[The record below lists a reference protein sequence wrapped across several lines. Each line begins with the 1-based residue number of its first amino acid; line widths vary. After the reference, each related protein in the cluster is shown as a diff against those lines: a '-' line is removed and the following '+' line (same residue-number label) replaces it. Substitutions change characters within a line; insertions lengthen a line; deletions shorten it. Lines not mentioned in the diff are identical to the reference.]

1 MILLVTN
8 VRISAKTPSY
18 RFPRDSISLVKHFWI
33 CVRPNYE
40 NRTSHLLGWVWEPYH
55 SLWVTGAYKDD
66 KAEIDLSLWV
76 FGGDITEM
84 EIEGFSIRNF
94 LLRCWKRRLYLE
106 AICWSK
112 NQDPIEYNINVVALY
127 DALTRAMHYSWWEWL
142 DGSRL
147 FLWRWPLLWMKVSRY
162 GARAF
167 HLYFTPPN
175 LRFYSSTIK

>member
-84 EIEGFSIRNF
+84 EIEDFPLEIFSFDVGSDDYIWKLSAGQKIKIQLNIISMW
-94 LLRCWKRRLYLE
+94 LLCMML
-106 AICWSK
+106 
-112 NQDPIEYNINVVALY
+112 
-127 DALTRAMHYSWWEWL
+127 
-142 DGSRL
+142 
-147 FLWRWPLLWMKVSRY
+147 
-162 GARAF
+162 
-167 HLYFTPPN
+167 
-175 LRFYSSTIK
+175 